1 MNYVIYFLIFSCNNL
16 LIIYLTY
23 SPSNPTQG
31 TSVYTIPRITKQDE
45 GSYICKGQSLA
56 GDMEEILQILVLQ
69 ENDEI
74 RPDYEDYNPEGYRP
88 EYEEPIPNTP
98 VSVEE
103 TSLAP
108 LGTIHKIRRPK

>member
-1 MNYVIYFLIFSCNNL
+1 
-16 LIIYLTY
+16 
-23 SPSNPTQG
+23 
-31 TSVYTIPRITKQDE
+31 
-45 GSYICKGQSLA
+45 
-56 GDMEEILQILVLQ
+56 MEEILQILVLQ

-74 RPDYEDYNPEGYRP
+74 RPNYEDYNPEGYRP

-108 LGTIHKIRRPK
+108 LGTIHKLRRPK